1 MKLRTTCL
9 LIFGLLLASSLLC
22 PASGEPQSPQ
32 LEPVTPHVS
41 IYHEATNVAVIQ
53 RNGKSLLIGSGDGTV
68 LAAAKKLGISP
79 IDWVLY
85 TDHHRDQCAGAAL
98 LKKAGARIAVPSGE
112 AEFFKNATAAW
123 QGADTILYDRMDFRP
138 DLFILRNSL
147 VPDRELQGGEV
158 FHWEGLDFQ
167 VVPTPGPTDGSV
179 SYLVDVDGKKLAFT
193 GDLIFGPGQ
202 LWNFYML
209 QKRFPGMRG
218 DYWGFGGAA
227 PDLLNSLDTVLS
239 HAPDVLVPA
248 HGVVIR
254 DPAGAVS
261 KLKQNLH
268 AAMANYMT
276 LAAWRLY
283 FSGDFHDIPE
293 KITLPDNSHP
303 PEDLAVPMLPPL
315 PLPKAPSWFHYAAS
329 TSWYVQAEDG
339 TIFLLDCGFKSP
351 VLETLARLKKEGTI
365 KGIDGIWITHYHDD
379 HDQSINAVRRE
390 YGAKFY
396 VQKELQDVLENPY
409 AYSMPALTP
418 ECIHVDHA
426 LAEGEVI
433 NWKGYKLTGY
443 YFPGQTIYHDGLLIE
458 RDGTRLFMTGDS
470 FADFGIDDYCSY
482 NRNFLGKDEP
492 GYEQCFR
499 LLLKLKPDLL
509 VASHWGPQPYSDEYM
524 QKGLKLLEERRE
536 LFSKLFPW
544 DDPDFGLDPSWIRA
558 YPYRQFVLPG
568 QLVTIE
574 ARIYNHGAV
583 PRQATAELRA
593 PSGWRIREA
602 GHLTIPPHAEGKIR
616 LTAVAPTN
624 PLSRREVLGL
634 AVHFGDRNLGEI
646 AEALVDFLE

>member
-1 MKLRTTCL
+1 
-9 LIFGLLLASSLLC
+9 LLC
-22 PASGEPQSPQ
+22 QTSGESSTAK
-32 LEPVTPHVS
+32 LEAVTAHVG
-41 IYHEATNVAVIQ
+41 IYPEATNVAVIQ

-68 LAAAKKLGISP
+68 LAAAQKLGINS
-79 IDWVLY
+79 IEWVLY

-98 LKKAGARIAVPSGE
+98 LKRAGARIAVPAAE
-112 AEFFKNATAAW
+112 AEYFKNATRIW
-123 QGADTILYDRMDFRP
+123 EGADSILYDRMDFRP
-138 DLFILRNSL
+138 DLFILRSS
-147 VPDRELQGGEV
+147 VEPDRELKAGEV
-158 FHWEGLDFQ
+158 FHWESLDFQ

-179 SYLVDVDGKKLAFT
+179 SYIVDIDGKRLAFT

-227 PDLLNSLDTVLS
+227 PDLLKSLEVVLS
-239 HAPDVLVPA
+239 LQPSMLAPA
-248 HGVVIR
+248 HGAVIH
-254 DPAGAVS
+254 DPSDAVA
-261 KLKQNLH
+261 KLKKSLH

-283 FSGDFHDIPE
+283 FSGKFHDVPE
-293 KITLPDNSHP
+293 NITLPDNSSP
-303 PEDLAVPMLPPL
+303 PPDLDVAMLPPL
-315 PLPKAPSWFHYAAS
+315 PLPQAPSWFHYASS
-329 TSWYVQAEDG
+329 TSWYVQADDG
-339 TIFLLDCGFKSP
+339 TIFLLDCGFYP
-351 VLETLARLKKEGTI
+351 LLQTLAQLRNNGTI

-426 LAEGEVI
+426 LREGEVI
-433 NWKGYKLTGY
+433 NWKGYKMTGY

-458 RDGTRLFMTGDS
+458 HNGTRLFMTGDS

-524 QKGLKLLEERRE
+524 EKGLKLLEERRA
-536 LFSKLFPW
+536 LFAELFPW
-544 DDPDFGLDPSWIRA
+544 DDPNFGLDPSWIRA
-558 YPYRQFVLPG
+558 YPYRQFILPG

-574 ARIYNHGAV
+574 ARIYNHGGS
-583 PRQATAELRA
+583 PRHASAQLRA
-593 PSGWRIREA
+593 PSGWEIQKA
-602 GHLTIPPHAEGKIR
+602 GSVTIPPHTEGKVR
-616 LTAVAPTN
+616 LTAIAPLK
-624 PLSRREVLGL
+624 PASRREVLGL
-634 AVHFGDRNLGEI
+634 AVQFGDRNLGEA
-646 AEALVDFLE
+646 AEALVDYLE